1 MAIIPKGVNRFKL
14 VSGVKSNIW
23 EWKKGKKKYVVVKP
37 VWKSSSKRYVSNWK
51 VCARGVGVPKKRIF
65 KTDEKAI
72 SMAIKLMRRK

>member
-14 VSGVKSNIW
+14 VSGVRNSVW

-37 VWKSSSKRYVSNWK
+37 VWSSSSKRYVSNWK
-51 VCARGVGVPKKRIF
+51 VCARGLGVPRKRMF
-65 KTDEKAI
+65 KTDEEAI